1 MSVKSL
7 SGTMGRTLQK
17 SMERI
22 VPAKWRNAF
31 SAVIGPLLAES
42 RGLTLLFV
50 LLLALSLLLVPS
62 YFIKLSAQ
70 REAAAA
76 GKRYAEFSSLTK
88 EYLTYKKRVD
98 IVQQRKNLTP
108 QGGVIRTMDE
118 IVNSVGVKG
127 KVKSIKD
134 AGTSALD
141 DQLKEERAELQVEKL
156 TLNELVNVLYR
167 IDNAPVALS
176 VKGITIRKTF
186 ENPRLLDVGLTVS
199 LVTSS
204 PPRR

>member
-1 MSVKSL
+1 MSAKRL
-7 SGTMGRTLQK
+7 PGATGPTLQK
-17 SMERI
+17 SMDRI
-22 VPAKWRNAF
+22 VPARWRNAF
-31 SAVIGPLLAES
+31 SVVIGPLLAES
-42 RGLTLLFV
+42 RGLTVLFA
-50 LLLALSLLLVPS
+50 LALVLSLLLIPS
-62 YFIKLSAQ
+62 YFMKISAQ

-76 GKRYAEFSSLTK
+76 GKRYAEFSGLAK

-98 IVQQRKNLTP
+98 AVQQRKNLSP
-108 QGGVIRTMDE
+108 QGGIIRTMDE

-134 AGTSALD
+134 AGTSPLD

-156 TLNELVNVLYR
+156 SLNELVNVLYR

-186 ENPRLLDVGLTVS
+186 ENPRLLDVGFTVS

-204 PPRR
+204 PPRK